1 MNELKLTADRN
12 GNTRY
17 FSAKLGWREHFD
29 YKEIEILS
37 AGAIP
42 MLIPPTAV
50 QGRKN
55 NVLKFDIS
63 TYSTLEFYL
72 TCVLGREQFA
82 ELLLR
87 IIDVFQRMQ
96 QIYLNYKNL
105 VLDLDKVYIQ
115 LNDRT
120 VHFIY
125 LPLTNSTREATQI
138 DFFRLLIAK
147 AVRST
152 YEQSAFLDECLA
164 WMDRPAPFV
173 PSEFERFIKEHTSVV
188 DPVVADKTPAR
199 EQNDVLRQRIEP
211 KPSQFVRPEPKS
223 VAPSFPPPVGVQ
235 GSTSQLG
242 ESTAG
247 GTVLLCENE
256 PQLPK
261 VRFFIQRLQPE
272 ERVELTSFPFLVG
285 TELGS
290 VAYCVSGNAAVSRR
304 HAEFIFEDEEC
315 FVVDQ
320 KSTNKTYINDCA
332 IPPLIPQQLK
342 DGDVIRLGNEKFR
355 FIREELA

>member
-1 MNELKLTADRN
+1 MNRLKLIADRN

-29 YKEIEILS
+29 YKEIEILT
-37 AGAIP
+37 AGVIP
-42 MLIPPTAV
+42 MLIQPTAV

-63 TYSTLEFYL
+63 TYSTVEFYL
-72 TCVLGREQFA
+72 TCVLSREQFA
-82 ELLLR
+82 ELLLCV
-87 IIDVFQRMQ
+87 IDVFQQMQ

-125 LPLTNSTREATQI
+125 LPLTNSTREASQV
-138 DFFRLLIAK
+138 DFFRLLITK

-164 WMDRPAPFV
+164 WMNRPAPFV
-173 PSEFERFIKEHTSVV
+173 PSEFEHFIKEHAGVA
-188 DPVVADKTPAR
+188 DPVITSKTPAR
-199 EQNDVLRQRIEP
+199 GQNDYLRQRMEP
-211 KPSQFVRPEPKS
+211 QPNQFVRPEPRY
-223 VAPSFPPPVGVQ
+223 VAPSFPSFIGAQ
-235 GSTSQLG
+235 GSTSQLNG
-242 ESTAG
+242 STVG
-247 GTVLLCENE
+247 STVLLCENE
-256 PQLPK
+256 PQMPK
-261 VRFFIQRLQPE
+261 VRFYIQRLQPE
-272 ERVELTSFPFLVG
+272 EQVELASFPFLVG

-304 HAEFIFEDEEC
+304 HAEFILQDGEC

-320 KSTNKTYINDCA
+320 KSTNKTYINNCE

-342 DGDVIRLGNEKFR
+342 DGDMIRLGNEKFR

>member
-1 MNELKLTADRN
+1 
-12 GNTRY
+12 
-17 FSAKLGWREHFD
+17 
-29 YKEIEILS
+29 
-37 AGAIP
+37 
-42 MLIPPTAV
+42 
-50 QGRKN
+50 
-55 NVLKFDIS
+55 
-63 TYSTLEFYL
+63 
-72 TCVLGREQFA
+72 
-82 ELLLR
+82 
-87 IIDVFQRMQ
+87 
-96 QIYLNYKNL
+96 
-105 VLDLDKVYIQ
+105 
-115 LNDRT
+115 
-120 VHFIY
+120 
-125 LPLTNSTREATQI
+125 
-138 DFFRLLIAK
+138 
-147 AVRST
+147 
-152 YEQSAFLDECLA
+152 
-164 WMDRPAPFV
+164 MDRPAPFV

>member
-1 MNELKLTADRN
+1 MNRLKLTADRN

-29 YKEIEILS
+29 YKEIEILT

-72 TCVLGREQFA
+72 TCVLSREQFA

-120 VHFIY
+120 IHFIY

-138 DFFRLLIAK
+138 NFFRLLVSK

-164 WMDRPAPFV
+164 WMNRPAPFV
-173 PSEFERFIKEHTSVV
+173 PSEFERFIKEHTSVA
-188 DPVVADKTPAR
+188 DPVITDKTPTR
-199 EQNDVLRQRIEP
+199 GEQNDVLRQRIEP
-211 KPSQFVRPEPKS
+211 QQNQFVRPEPKS
-223 VAPSFPPPVGVQ
+223 VAPSFPSPVGVQ
-235 GSTSQLG
+235 GSTSQLN

-256 PQLPK
+256 PQMPK
-261 VRFFIQRLQPE
+261 VYFYIQRLQPE
-272 ERVELTSFPFLVG
+272 EQVELASFPFLVG

-304 HAEFIFEDEEC
+304 HAE
-315 FVVDQ
+315 VDQ
-320 KSTNKTYINDCA
+320 QDLY
-332 IPPLIPQQLK
+332 Q
-342 DGDVIRLGNEKFR
+342 
-355 FIREELA
+355 